1 MYQRCSQDTM
11 WYSKKNRQ
19 EMIVNHLWLF
29 EKQPWYQHIIRMIY
43 MYDLASTGSTQ
54 IQFYSMTRMKNCQ
67 CFFLSFFFDH
77 KINFKKLNRKSQT
90 TKSKIL
96 DQDDLRILIKCNYS
110 NYFIPITQRTFPYPN
125 HMWITTY
132 KLFLLPLWLKSPP

>member
-1 MYQRCSQDTM
+1 
-11 WYSKKNRQ
+11 
-19 EMIVNHLWLF
+19 
-29 EKQPWYQHIIRMIY
+29 MIY

-77 KINFKKLNRKSQT
+77 KINFKKNSIESHKLLNL
-90 TKSKIL
+90 KIL

-110 NYFIPITQRTFPYPN
+110 NYSIPITQRTFPYPN
-125 HMWITTY
+125 HM
-132 KLFLLPLWLKSPP
+132 